1 MPLGVPEESEEPTPI
16 LIWRAPRSYT
26 PWLKH
31 QRSTRPLLGAA
42 LRFLLIFALSIIF
55 MVVSLKTL
63 LPPIDAADRDHVK
76 IPKSFEDLKNLN
88 AVLQIYKERNSV
100 RVLSSFTI
108 VCMFLCLLGDDTADG
123 VGSDLFLQAFS
134 LPGSMYLSIL
144 SGAMYGFKALF
155 LVCAVSISHPAHFII
170 LTQCSASPQALHS
183 ATSFPPRSVQL
194 YYSLLPD
201 GVID

>member
-1 MPLGVPEESEEPTPI
+1 MPLGVPEETEEPTPV
-16 LIWRAPRSYT
+16 LIWKAPRSYT

-108 VCMFLCLLGDDTADG
+108 VCMFLVSWMVMQLIGG
-123 VGSDLFLQAFS
+123 PDLFLQAFS

-155 LVCAVSISHPAHFII
+155 LVCAVSISSRSPFFVLI
-170 LTQCSASPQALHS
+170 LCSASHQALHS